1 MAVGCCWFHNS
12 VLSKFHVLRYLQ
24 ISWWGIK
31 RGRLKSPIFII
42 IPVSELPRFLSL
54 PKRNCPNISLQGV
67 GLTGIVLACELFPA
81 EQRTFAGIALQFFWS
96 IAWFL
101 LALFAY
107 LIRDWRK
114 LQIALSLPCLFT
126 LSYVWF
132 VQLLNPPW
140 FHKNKFPA

>member
-1 MAVGCCWFHNS
+1 M
-12 VLSKFHVLRYLQ
+12 
-24 ISWWGIK
+24 
-31 RGRLKSPIFII
+31 
-42 IPVSELPRFLSL
+42 
-54 PKRNCPNISLQGV
+54 SLQGV

-114 LQIALSLPCLFT
+114 LQIALSLPYLCT
-126 LSYVWF
+126 ISYVWF
-132 VQLLNPPW
+132 V
-140 FHKNKFPA
+140 